1 MESVASEVAV
11 HDEATL
17 RLEHLDVCRASGCY
31 GEREP
36 LSGRSQLSIKSR
48 VHDASTVLHNICAAA
63 A

>member
-11 HDEATL
+11 HYDGTL
-17 RLEHLDVCRASGCY
+17 RLEHLDVCRASGCCD
-31 GEREP
+31 GREP
-36 LSGRSQLSIKSR
+36 LSDRSQLSMESR